1 MSETPARR
9 GRPAVVDPDRVA
21 ATALRLFAEEGFGNV
36 TMDDVARA
44 CGVGRRTLFRLFP
57 SKAALVWGGAV
68 EARDEI
74 ADALAHAPATTLS
87 EALDGVRAAFVT
99 ASSFAGDAR
108 EVTRQRLRLIAD
120 DEDLLAWGTSR
131 HAAAA
136 SVVAEH
142 LDRAEGLGE
151 PSLRART
158 LAAACAAATFAALV
172 WWAQSAPDRDPAH
185 VVDEA
190 LTALFDGPGAWTAQT

>member
-9 GRPAVVDPDRVA
+9 GRPAVVDPRHVA
-21 ATALRLFAEEGFGNV
+21 ATALRLFTEEGFGNV

-68 EARDEI
+68 EARDDI
-74 ADALAHAPATTLS
+74 ADRLARSTATTLP
-87 EALDGVRAAFVT
+87 EALDDVRAAFVE

-108 EVTRQRLRLIAD
+108 EVTRQRLRLIAG

-131 HAAAA
+131 HGAAAD
-136 SVVAEH
+136 VVADH
-142 LDRAEGLGE
+142 LARAEGVRP
-151 PSLRART
+151 PSLRSRT
-158 LAAACAAATFAALV
+158 LAAACASATFAALV
-172 WWAQSAPDRDPAH
+172 WWARSGADRDPAR

-190 LTALFDGPGAWTAQT
+190 LGGLLDGARTWTTPG